1 MLLYLSPVLEE
12 EDIPHKDKFRE
23 VILQLKQEAM
33 TDIVTQLRVSHIDLL
48 AHRRPYADELTGLT
62 WSYFNDM

>member
-12 EDIPHKDKFRE
+12 EDIPHKDKFKQ

-33 TDIVTQLRVSHIDLL
+33 TDIVAQLRVRSTTSCIDDCTLK
-48 AHRRPYADELTGLT
+48 T
-62 WSYFNDM
+62 

>member
-33 TDIVTQLRVSHIDLL
+33 TDIVTQLHVSHVNLL
-48 AHRRPYADELTGLT
+48 MRGLMYTDERTGLT